1 MQVPICCEHTYPTI
15 GTRAEHFDTLGRR
28 WRRRRWQ
35 RHCWRR
41 CRRGW
46 HSTHTAAKT
55 SRCHTNR
62 HIKPLCDRLR
72 VITEYSLGASR
83 RGRDIMN
90 LSKQLCESQALL
102 GASKCS
108 ETDSE
113 VLQVLLQ
120 VPLVTVCPAPPS
132 APRQN
137 SKIYRHDAANAFHSL
152 SVIPLRHGTQP
163 LYRSSVPCRNLPRKM
178 SETF

>member
-1 MQVPICCEHTYPTI
+1 MAAATVAAALLAQVQARMAFHAYRCEDLSVSYEP
-15 GTRAEHFDTLGRR
+15 AY
-28 WRRRRWQ
+28 Q
-35 RHCWRR
+35 A
-41 CRRGW
+41 
-46 HSTHTAAKT
+46 S
-55 SRCHTNR
+55 
-62 HIKPLCDRLR
+62 CDRLR

-113 VLQVLLQ
+113 GLQVLLQ

-137 SKIYRHDAANAFHSL
+137 SKFYRHDAANAFHSL

-163 LYRSSVPCRNLPRKM
+163 LYRSSVPCRNLPRTM

>member
-1 MQVPICCEHTYPTI
+1 
-15 GTRAEHFDTLGRR
+15 
-28 WRRRRWQ
+28 
-35 RHCWRR
+35 
-41 CRRGW
+41 
-46 HSTHTAAKT
+46 
-55 SRCHTNR
+55 
-62 HIKPLCDRLR
+62 
-72 VITEYSLGASR
+72 
-83 RGRDIMN
+83 MN

-113 VLQVLLQ
+113 GLQVLLQ